1 MQKGLKIISLGF
13 GVQSS
18 ALYFMSS
25 LGILPRCD
33 YAIFAN
39 PHSEKEST
47 YNYIKY
53 VQQWQTDNNGIP
65 IIICNEKN
73 LYDDLT
79 SNLKTE
85 VKSGVSI
92 PAFAIDD
99 DGKVGMIN
107 RQCTSDY
114 KIDLIDKAIRTLYGL
129 QPRFA
134 MPLTEV
140 WKGITMD
147 EITRMSQ
154 PRLKWHNAIYPFI
167 GYRTTYRSVHKMSSG
182 FLRQDRNQVINWL
195 VENGFRVPPKSSCV
209 FCPFQKP
216 SEFLRMKEENNSDW
230 SKALTVDSVIRNS
243 INKGVDSPL
252 YLLKSGIPL
261 SEIQPSFVAPDL
273 FNENCSDVCH
283 V

>member
-25 LGILPRCD
+25 LGILPRCN
-33 YAIFAN
+33 YAIFAD
-39 PHSEKEST
+39 PGAEKEST
-47 YNYIKY
+47 YDYISY
-53 VQQWQTDNNGIP
+53 VQQWQQDNNGIP

-73 LYDDLT
+73 LFNDLT
-79 SNLKTE
+79 SSLQSDK
-85 VKSGVSI
+85 KSGVPI
-92 PAFAIDD
+92 PAFAIDAD
-99 DGKVGMIN
+99 NKVGMIN
-107 RQCTSDY
+107 RQCTGDY
-114 KIDLIDKAIRTLYGL
+114 KIDLIDKAIRNLYGL
-129 QPRFA
+129 KPRFA
-134 MPLTEV
+134 MPSTEV

-147 EITRMSQ
+147 EIQRISQ

-182 FLRQDRNQVINWL
+182 FLRWDRNQVINWL
-195 VENGFRVPPKSSCV
+195 VDNGFRVPPKSSCV
-209 FCPFQKP
+209 FCPYQKQ

-230 SKALTVDSVIRNS
+230 HKSLSVDSAIRNS

-261 SEIQPSFVAPDL
+261 SEIQPSFAAPDL
-273 FNENCSDVCH
+273 FENNCSDVCH